1 MASYTIELG
10 PDHEDAVSYALEQIQ
25 ANADESQ
32 GPFEV
37 PTRQQFVAQAI
48 HGGLVGPYSL
58 LQGEGEKLVEL
69 LRRLEPPA
77 REAVVAQIASLA
89 LRAYVTR
96 RLAQDAGG

>member
-1 MASYTIELG
+1 MATYTIELG

-25 ANADESQ
+25 AHADESQ

-77 REAVVAQIASLA
+77 REPIVAQIASGG

-96 RLAQDAGG
+96 RLGS